1 MSTRDQDSHGTGN
14 GNGHGNG
21 KPGSGPLLMQR
32 WEIKYV
38 VDRTTR
44 TALERDLNA
53 LMRPDAFAGN
63 DGSYI
68 VRSLYFDSPDYMAF
82 HSKVSGEAVRHKL
95 RARIYTDDPSQ
106 VEWVRL
112 EVKSRILATIHKIA
126 CDVSR
131 EDWDEIWSALQART
145 LPRSEIL
152 DRHRG
157 VMGFF
162 RLQKQYSMEPK
173 IMVQY
178 RRTAWER
185 QDLSRVRTNFDDDL
199 IASRDLD
206 LLGPLNNARRLLQYG
221 NSVFEI
227 KVDGVMP
234 YWLHMLTDK
243 YGLQNQAFSKFCNG
257 IISEA
262 RKTAVI
268 RDE

>member
-1 MSTRDQDSHGTGN
+1 MSARDQASHGNGN
-14 GNGHGNG
+14 GNGHGHG

-82 HSKVSGEAVRHKL
+82 HSKISGEAVRHKL

-131 EDWDEIWSALQART
+131 EEWEEIWSALQART
-145 LPRSEIL
+145 LPPDEIL

-162 RLQKQYSMEPK
+162 RLQKQFSMEPK

-185 QDLSRVRTNFDDDL
+185 RDLSRVRTNFDDGL

-206 LLGPLNNARRLLQYG
+206 LLGPMNNARRLLQYG
-221 NSVFEI
+221 HSVFEI

-243 YGLQNQAFSKFCNG
+243 YGLQNQAFSKFCNS

-262 RKTAVI
+262 RKTSVI

>member
-1 MSTRDQDSHGTGN
+1 MRNNRVS
-14 GNGHGNG
+14 
-21 KPGSGPLLMQR
+21 LL
-32 WEIKYV
+32 
-38 VDRTTR
+38 
-44 TALERDLNA
+44 A
-53 LMRPDAFAGN
+53 LMSAGLLWGTTVPLTKLALGWLGPGWLTVARFALAA
-63 DGSYI
+63 
-68 VRSLYFDSPDYMAF
+68 VLLAWP
-82 HSKVSGEAVRHKL
+82 VRHKL